1 MRVVALAPL
10 LALLAAP
17 LQAGHPHEDEMEVET
32 DVLETYEMAR
42 SFFPPEELKEPL
54 EQIAQMEVLVRD
66 SAKGAMLGVS
76 LGGWADGS
84 VEGLNVLSV
93 SPGGP
98 ADRAGLKSGDLLT
111 TFNGKPLSAE
121 SGQEAYDRLRQMMAE
136 TEPGSEVSVGY
147 RRGAEVS
154 VVEIATGAWPQ
165 MFARQDGNWREGIAE
180 RAREW
185 ARMANSWRGTGESV
199 DIDVD
204 LGGAGNGVRRIVRTR
219 RGPASALTFY
229 DMASRLGGL
238 QIAELTPALGE
249 YFGAD
254 RGLLVVRAP
263 DDEDVPLE
271 DGDVIRKIGGREFK
285 DARHATRILRSYEPG
300 EQVELEV
307 IRHKRSRVL
316 SFQLPDRLR
325 PPAERRFWRGL
336 PQPPA
341 APSRSGGPAESG

>member
-32 DVLETYEMAR
+32 DVLEPYEMAR
-42 SFFPPEELKEPL
+42 PFFPRQELREPL

-66 SAKGAMLGVS
+66 STRGARLGVG
-76 LGGWADGS
+76 LGGWAGASFD
-84 VEGLNVLSV
+84 GLNVMSV

-98 ADRAGLKSGDLLT
+98 ADLAGLRSGDVLT
-111 TFNGKPLSAE
+111 AFNGESLDSESFEKSYEKLTELLAE
-121 SGQEAYDRLRQMMAE
+121 I
-136 TEPGSEVSVGY
+136 EPGSEVSVGY
-147 RRGAEVS
+147 RRGGEDS
-154 VVEIATGAWPQ
+154 VVEIETGSWPQ
-165 MFARQDGNWREGIAE
+165 MFVLQEDDWREGIAE

-185 ARMANSWRGTGESV
+185 AGMANSWRGTGESV

-204 LGGAGNGVRRIVRTR
+204 LGGAGDGVRRIVRTR
-219 RGPASALTFY
+219 RSPASALTFY

-271 DGDVIRKIGGREFK
+271 DGDVIRKIGGRDFK

-307 IRHKRSRVL
+307 VRHKRSRVL
-316 SFQLPDRLR
+316 SFQLPERLR
-325 PPAERRFWRGL
+325 GPGERRFRRGPL
-336 PQPPA
+336 QPPA
-341 APSRSGGPAESG
+341 APSTPGGPAESG

>member
-1 MRVVALAPL
+1 MRVLALAPL
-10 LALLAAP
+10 LALLAPP
-17 LQAGHPHEDEMEVET
+17 LHAAHPHEDEMEVET
-32 DVLETYEMAR
+32 EAMEPYEMAR
-42 SFFPPEELKEPL
+42 SFFPPAELMEPL
-54 EQIAQMEVLVRD
+54 EQIGQMEVLVRD

-84 VEGLNVLSV
+84 VEGLNVMSV

-98 ADRAGLKSGDLLT
+98 AERAGIRSGDMLT
-111 TFNGKPLSAE
+111 AFNGEALASE
-121 SGQEAYDRLRQMMAE
+121 SGQQSYERLRERLAE
-136 TEPGSEVSVGY
+136 IEPGSEVSVGY
-147 RRGAEVS
+147 RRGGDDAEVR
-154 VVEIATGAWPQ
+154 IATGAWTQ
-165 MFARQDGNWREGIAE
+165 IFAQRNGDWQEGIAR

-185 ARMANSWRGTGESV
+185 ARMANSWRGTGDNV

-204 LGGAGNGVRRIVRTR
+204 VGGDGNGARRIVRLR
-219 RGPASALTFY
+219 RSPASALTFY
-229 DMASRLGGL
+229 GMAWRLGGL
-238 QIAELTPALGE
+238 QVAELTPALGE

-307 IRHKRSRVL
+307 IRHKRARVL
-316 SFQLPDRLR
+316 NFQLPDRLR
-325 PPAERRFWRGL
+325 APGEGRLRRGF

-341 APSRSGGPAESG
+341 APSMSGGPAESG